1 MSRYIDADALY
12 EKTAEWEAQALHMCE
27 VTMQDEDKTEW
38 KRWSTILTERSAFKF
53 DIADFP
59 TADVK
64 PVVRGENLGG
74 GAFLCSVCGFDD
86 VAHSHTVK
94 FCPNCGAEIINAR
107 PADEDDSGL
116 QK

>member
-1 MSRYIDADALY
+1 MTREEAIEKLEQLWNEIYNEDSDGYDYAKAIDMAIEAL
-12 EKTAEWEAQALHMCE
+12 K
-27 VTMQDEDKTEW
+27 
-38 KRWSTILTERSAFKF
+38 S
-53 DIADFP
+53 
-59 TADVK
+59 DVK

-116 QK
+116 RK

>member
-1 MSRYIDADALY
+1 MARYIDADALLSKY
-12 EKTAEWEAQALHMCE
+12 GEKCYKDEITAEEYYNLKIPLDYA
-27 VTMQDEDKTEW
+27 
-38 KRWSTILTERSAFKF
+38 
-53 DIADFP
+53 P

-64 PVVRGENLGG
+64 LVVRGENLGG
-74 GAFLCSVCGFDD
+74 GAFLCSACGFDD

>member
-1 MSRYIDADALY
+1 MSRYIDADSIEQY
-12 EKTAEWEAQALHMCE
+12 MNRE
-27 VTMQDEDKTEW
+27 EW
-38 KRWSTILTERSAFKF
+38 KTPDEKWWPEREIGMIIDA
-53 DIADFP
+53 IP

-74 GAFLCSVCGFDD
+74 GAFLCSACGFDD

-107 PADEDDSGL
+107 SADEDDSGL
-116 QK
+116 RR